1 MFTCY
6 ALLLYKF
13 CQRVNPPCE
22 QSTLWVYF
30 FTQICYRDTLFSPPF
45 SQNDSK
51 KLKICLISK
60 IRFQSSKKVCGT
72 SLLVEIYNNCL
83 SSQAMIERLPATN
96 FVFLTGIQEH
106 NYLNN
111 ILKWGWQPCLKA
123 STTTNFKISIKNQSF
138 IVLGGLKCEKLASTV
153 YYNLFQAKARNKVV
167 N

>member
-1 MFTCY
+1 MLCTITLLILSKGWSPVW
-6 ALLLYKF
+6 AKHTVGILLYTNMLSRYFVFASFLSK
-13 CQRVNPPCE
+13 
-22 QSTLWVYF
+22 WV
-30 FTQICYRDTLFSPPF
+30 
-45 SQNDSK
+45 K

-60 IRFQSSKKVCGT
+60 IRFRSSKKVCGT

-83 SSQAMIERLPATN
+83 SSQVMIERLPATN

-138 IVLGGLKCEKLASTV
+138 IVLGGLKCEVLCIITFFKLKPGTK
-153 YYNLFQAKARNKVV
+153 L
-167 N
+167 